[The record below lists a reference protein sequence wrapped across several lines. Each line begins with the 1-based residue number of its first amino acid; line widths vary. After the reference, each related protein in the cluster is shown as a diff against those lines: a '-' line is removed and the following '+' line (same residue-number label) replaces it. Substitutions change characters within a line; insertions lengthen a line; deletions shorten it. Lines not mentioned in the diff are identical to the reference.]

1 MYWSQDHVKHTLLLF
16 LFLILFDLTGFEVN
30 YWFCFEE
37 LHFLGLNTLKISFS
51 TEAFYQRSI
60 LLSEKR

>member
-1 MYWSQDHVKHTLLLF
+1 MHLSQVHVKHNLLLI
-16 LFLILFDLTGFEVN
+16 LFLILFDFTGFEVN
-30 YWFCFEE
+30 WWFFFEE